1 MIVGLAVAAGVMAST
16 LPAKRPARP
25 RSHGRRRAADGPG
38 SLSGALVATAA
49 QLRAGAS
56 PPDAWRRVFGP
67 TLELVDD
74 VPSVRCLVGR
84 PGPDTNGRALA
95 VVVAAGSARA
105 LGAPL
110 ADVLERVALSV
121 AADEEAVGE
130 LRAATAGPRA
140 TARVLAWLPVLGLLV
155 ASALGADPVGV
166 LLGGG
171 VGSFAALVGLGLLLV
186 GRLWTRALLARAG
199 SSAPARGVRLA
210 ALGRGRAAR
219 GPRDGGSAW

>member
-1 MIVGLAVAAGVMAST
+1 MIVGLAVAAAAVIWT
-16 LPAKRPARP
+16 LPARPPARP
-25 RSHGRRRAADGPG
+25 RSRGRERVAPGPG

-56 PPDAWRRVFGP
+56 PPDAWRRAFGP
-67 TLELVDD
+67 SLELVDD
-74 VPSVRCLVGR
+74 VPSVRGLVGR

-95 VVVAAGSARA
+95 VAVAAGSARA

-110 ADVLERVALSV
+110 ADVLDRVALSV

-171 VGSFAALVGLGLLLV
+171 PGSFAALVGLGLLLL
-186 GRLWTRALLARAG
+186 GRLWTRALVARVAT
-199 SSAPARGVRLA
+199 SAPARPRHAV
-210 ALGRGRAAR
+210 LGRRRAAP
-219 GPRDGGSAW
+219 GPRRGGSAW